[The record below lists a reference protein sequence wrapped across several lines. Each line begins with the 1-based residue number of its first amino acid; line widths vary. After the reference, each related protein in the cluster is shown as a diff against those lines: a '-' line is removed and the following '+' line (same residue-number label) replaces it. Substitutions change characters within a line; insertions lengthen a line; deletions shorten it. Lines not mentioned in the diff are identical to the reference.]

1 MPTKSVLGIFFRFPA
16 LGKVKKRLADE
27 IGENAALTAYESM
40 LKATIENVSRLE
52 GIDLYG
58 FYEGGIIPP
67 NHPLVKGERGDYIN
81 KMPLILQKG
90 NNLGERMCN
99 AIHWLFDNGYQKV
112 SLIGTDSPDL
122 PLAFI
127 KDAFQ
132 KLDSYKLVI
141 GPSEDGGYYLIGM
154 KNPFDMLFKNIEWG
168 SDKVLKYT
176 VSKAHSAGISYFL
189 LPEWYDID
197 DLRSLS
203 RWRLEIKESA
213 HL

>member
-1 MPTKSVLGIFFRFPA
+1 MPTKSALGIFFRFPA

-40 LKATIENVSRLE
+40 LKSTIENVTKLE
-52 GIDLYG
+52 GIDIYG
-58 FYEGGIIPP
+58 FYEGEGTSL
-67 NHPLVKGERGDYIN
+67 NPLPSITV
-81 KMPLILQKG
+81 PLISQKG
-90 NNLGERMCN
+90 NNLGERMYK
-99 AIHWLFDNGYQKV
+99 AIQWLFDNGYQKA

-203 RWRLEIKESA
+203 RWKLEIKESA